1 MDPINACLS
10 SEKYVHGICQLAS
23 QLAGLAVSSPV
34 TACVH
39 TFLPH
44 QRPVDAHTFDDAD
57 D

>member
-44 QRPVDAHTFDDAD
+44 QRPVDAHTFDNAD